1 MSPSGPIIQVNLNHS
16 ARAQD
21 LLMQT
26 LVEWEAG
33 LAVVAEPYRVPNH
46 PNWVGDQLGSATVVW
61 NGRPGSPPLSIIECD
76 RGFLAVRWEDL
87 AVVAIYAPPSWP
99 LAVFERYLDG
109 VGRCISRCLP
119 RPVLVLGD
127 FNSKSQAWG
136 SPETDA
142 RGREVLD
149 WAAGLELCL
158 LNTGSVDMYVRW
170 NGGSIVNLSWATPA
184 AARRISGWRVAVEAE
199 SLSDHRYVVLGLSA
213 GRNAQP
219 RRRPVAARPPPR
231 WPLKEMDEDALM
243 AAAHVVAW
251 PDGRA
256 CRRAGGSPTAPERN
270 EGDMRRRYAPGQG
283 PPEEGGVLLVERD
296 CGYSH

>member
-33 LAVVAEPYRVPNH
+33 LAVAAEPYRVPNH
-46 PNWVGDQLGSATVVW
+46 PNWVGDQLGSATVV
-61 NGRPGSPPLSIIECD
+61 RPGSPPLSIIECG
-76 RGFLAVRWEDL
+76 RGFLAVSWGDL
-87 AVVAIYAPPSWP
+87 AVVAIYVPPSWP
-99 LAVFERYLDG
+99 HAVFERYLDG
-109 VGRCISRCLP
+109 VGRCISRCL
-119 RPVLVLGD
+119 PVLVLGD

-142 RGREVLD
+142 RGREVLE

-158 LNTGSVDMYVRW
+158 LNTGSVD
-170 NGGSIVNLSWATPA
+170 I
-184 AARRISGWRVAVEAE
+184 
-199 SLSDHRYVVLGLSA
+199 YVVLGLSA

-283 PPEEGGVLLVERD
+283 PPEEGGVLLVARD